1 MERSPKPIASCAMPA
16 ADGMVIK
23 TNTEMVK
30 KARNALKKIYKP
42 GFFYQKAGIILS
54 NLKDSE
60 TSEFNLFSPVIEKKS
75 KKLMK
80 AIDYTNM
87 KYGRHAISIAN
98 AGISKGWKMRRE
110 HSSRIDTASFL
121 CLPKVST

>member
-1 MERSPKPIASCAMPA
+1 M
-16 ADGMVIK
+16 
-23 TNTEMVK
+23 
-30 KARNALKKIYKP
+30 
-42 GFFYQKAGIILS
+42 
-54 NLKDSE
+54 NLL
-60 TSEFNLFSPVIEKKS
+60 TPLLEKKS